1 MISELRQDNVGPT
14 SQSCLED
21 IFVSLV
27 CSHFLSCQLSFNFS
41 VVPRSCHQRGPACYL
56 WLLITYPVW
65 LLVLRS
71 WLRCLINSTDSNK
84 HHLLSSSLSTI
95 VVVSQDYLSGTQQG
109 AGGREEGGR
118 GELFCFAAISNQNYL
133 EPRQLILQNL
143 YRIYKKIFYQIFST
157 PSLFI
162 WRKHERKSGIF
173 LSPWDKYFIWKYN
186 LI

>member
-1 MISELRQDNVGPT
+1 MISELRQSNVGPT

-84 HHLLSSSLSTI
+84 HHLLSSSPPLHLSLHNCCCQPGLFVWDSTR
-95 VVVSQDYLSGTQQG
+95 GWWKG
-109 AGGREEGGR
+109 GGRQGGTLLLR
-118 GELFCFAAISNQNYL
+118 CNIKPELFGTTSINL
-133 EPRQLILQNL
+133 TELIQNL
-143 YRIYKKIFYQIFST
+143 
-157 PSLFI
+157 
-162 WRKHERKSGIF
+162 
-173 LSPWDKYFIWKYN
+173 
-186 LI
+186 

>member
-1 MISELRQDNVGPT
+1 MVL
-14 SQSCLED
+14 
-21 IFVSLV
+21 SLAW
-27 CSHFLSCQLSFNFS
+27 SSLLS
-41 VVPRSCHQRGPACYL
+41 VVTDNLSSLIARVKI
-56 WLLITYPVW
+56 LITMSDQLHW
-65 LLVLRS
+65 LKQTPPPLLH
-71 WLRCLINSTDSNK
+71 ST
-84 HHLLSSSLSTI
+84 SLSTI